1 MKLFSAKRFGM
12 TPLVVILFL
21 TGVLSI
27 FGAGEV
33 DPTFNAS
40 AYGSLV
46 GPTYAFKRQ
55 PDGKILVGG
64 NFYDLNGTAA
74 TGIGRLNADF
84 TVDTTFH
91 PPDFGDAGGLG
102 GTIYSIGLQSDGKI
116 IVGGNI
122 TSVDGVPGTGLKR
135 LFPNGTLDTSFQ
147 APPAPA
153 TQNFIYFDIEVLP
166 DDKILAGGQRLNA
179 DGTLDNSFTTIPNLY
194 KMELQPDGKFL
205 AVTDLFRVLKRY
217 NSDGTVANSFGPVNA
232 DGTIFDIEYQGDGK
246 VMIGGQFSSLGG
258 TGGRIFVR
266 LHPNGIRDDSF
277 NSNGLGFN
285 SIVKKIVLRG
295 DGKYWVAGDFS
306 RYNDIPRNKVALIN
320 PDGSLDDS
328 FTGTQSVSAVNVQDF
343 EVFPDGR
350 MLIGYHNQ
358 SSINTAYLYNP
369 DGTVDN
375 SKPIIPSRG
384 GRVNYITQLPDG
396 KILMVGQFKYA
407 NGVARWSVARLNLDG
422 TLDTSF
428 SSGFPNF
435 YNVNKVAVQPDGRL
449 LFVIEGAP
457 GTFRMQPNGAH
468 DPSFFAPQLGAG
480 VFLRDISILPDGK
493 ILVCGGNPSDARVNR
508 LTSNGG
514 ADAGFASLVFNGMT
528 NRMIVLPDGKILVAG
543 TFTQVGATARGRI
556 ARLNADGTLD
566 NTFNPAGGANGEI
579 TDMQLL
585 ADGKI
590 MIGGAFTEING
601 VANQNRVARL
611 NADGTLDT
619 SFAQSLV
626 VNNVVTSLAVQ
637 ADGKIIAGGNFSQV
651 GSATKSGLAK
661 FNADGSLDA
670 SFSPYVNFPASVSE
684 VFLQADGNL
693 LVGGQFT
700 KMNGQSHVRI
710 ARIFNNSAPPRVP
723 FDYDGDGKAD
733 ISVFRPSE
741 NKWYILQSSNNA
753 VVQTVFGIAGDVPVP
768 SDFDGDGITD
778 VAVFRPGSGD
788 WWYLS
793 SINDA
798 QVNVNWGQSGDIPRP
813 SDFDGDGKTDFV
825 LYRPSNS
832 VWYRLSSTGQTSN
845 IAFGIAEDK
854 PLVGDFDGD
863 GKSDPAIFRPSTG
876 DWWYASSINGQFA
889 VVHWG
894 QAGDIPVAG
903 DYDADGKTDF
913 VVYRPSN
920 GGWYILRS
928 GEQNYTILQFGTE
941 EDKPVAADFDGD
953 GKADVAVWRPST
965 GTWYLLQTT
974 AGFGAVQWGTAGDV
988 PTENAFVP

>member
-1 MKLFSAKRFGM
+1 MKQFSARQFG
-12 TPLVVILFL
+12 LKLLFVFLFL
-21 TGVLSI
+21 SGVSAV
-27 FGAGEV
+27 FAAGDI

-46 GPTYAFKRQ
+46 GPVHVFKRQ

-64 NFYDLNGTAA
+64 NFYDLNGVAA
-74 TGIGRLNADF
+74 SGLARLNSDY

-91 PPDFGDAGGLG
+91 PPDFGDSAGIG
-102 GTIYSIGLQSDGKI
+102 GTIRAIGLQTDGKI
-116 IVGGNI
+116 IVGGTI
-122 TSVDGVPGTGLKR
+122 TSVDGVASSGLKR

-147 APPAPA
+147 PPSVAS
-153 TQNFIYFDIEVLP
+153 NFIYHDIEVLS
-166 DDKILAGGQRLNA
+166 DGKILAGGQRLNP
-179 DGTLDNSFTTIPNLY
+179 DGSVDNTFTTIADVY
-194 KMELQPDGKFL
+194 ITELQPDGKIL
-205 AVTDLFRVLKRY
+205 AVVNSFKTFRRY
-217 NSDGTVANSFGPVNA
+217 NSDGTVDTSFSPSNA
-232 DGTIFDIEYQGDGK
+232 ENTIFDIEYLGDGK
-246 VMIGGQFSSLGG
+246 IMIGGFFGSLNG
-258 TGGRIFVR
+258 TGGRILAR
-266 LHPNGIRDDSF
+266 LHPNGVRDTSF
-277 NSNGLGFN
+277 SSNGSGFN
-285 SIVKKIVLRG
+285 SGVKKIIHRG
-295 DGKYWVAGDFS
+295 DGKFWVAGDFS
-306 RYNDIPRNKVALIN
+306 TYNDITRRKVALIN
-320 PDGSLDDS
+320 PDGSLDES
-328 FTGTQSVSAVNVQDF
+328 FPGTQIVSAVNVQDF
-343 EVFPDGR
+343 EAFPDGK
-350 MLIGYHNQ
+350 MIIGYHNQ
-358 SSINTAYLYNP
+358 SSIDTLLLYNP
-369 DGTVDN
+369 DGTVDVSN
-375 SKPIIPSRG
+375 RLIASRG
-384 GRVNYITQLPDG
+384 GRVNHITQLPDG

-407 NGVARWSVARLNLDG
+407 NGTARWSVARLNLDG

-428 SSGFPNF
+428 TPSLPNW
-435 YNVNKVAVQPDGRL
+435 YNVNKVAVQPDGNL
-449 LFVIEGAP
+449 MFVIEGSP
-457 GTFRMQPNGAH
+457 GTFRMHPNGAH
-468 DPSFFAPQLGAG
+468 DPSFFAFQISTLN
-480 VFLRDISILPDGK
+480 LKDITILPDGK
-493 ILVCGGNPSDARVNR
+493 MLVCGGNASDARVYR
-508 LTSNGG
+508 LQVNGPNDG
-514 ADAGFASLVFNGMT
+514 SFINLVFNGMT

-543 TFTQVGATARGRI
+543 TFTQVGTTPRGRI

-601 VANQNRVARL
+601 NANQNRVARL
-611 NADGTLDT
+611 NADGSLDT
-619 SFAQSLV
+619 SFAQNLV
-626 VNNVVTSLAVQ
+626 VNNTVTSVAVQ
-637 ADGKIIAGGNFSQV
+637 ADGKVIVGGNFSQV
-651 GSATKSGLAK
+651 GGGAKLGLAK
-661 FNADGSLDA
+661 FNANGSLDS

-684 VFLQADGNL
+684 VYLQTDGKI

-710 ARIFNNSAPPRVP
+710 ARLFNESTAPRVP

-733 ISVFRPSE
+733 VSVFRPAE

-753 VVQTVFGIAGDVPVP
+753 VVQTVFAVAGDIPVP
-768 SDFDGDGITD
+768 SDYDGDGKTD
-778 VAVFRPGSGD
+778 IGIFRPSTGD

-798 QVNVNWGQSGDIPRP
+798 QVNVNWGQAGDIPRP

-825 LYRPSNS
+825 VYRPSNS
-832 VWYRLSSTGQTSN
+832 VWYRFGTTGITSN

-854 PLVGDFDGD
+854 SLVGDFDGD

-894 QAGDIPVAG
+894 QAGDIPVPG

-928 GEQNYTILQFGTE
+928 GEQNYTILQFGIA
-941 EDKPVAADFDGD
+941 EDKPVAADYDGD

-974 AGFGAVQWGTAGDV
+974 AGFGAVQWGTTGDV